1 MSGPLVSVVTAVYNG
16 ERYLRECAESVLA
29 QTYDNWDYTIVDNAS
44 QDATPEIAREFAARD
59 SRIRHLRFDEFVD
72 IAENHNRAFN
82 AISPRSEFCKVV
94 QADDWL
100 YPECLSRMVAAAEI
114 SGTVGIVSA
123 YQLWDRRVHL
133 HGLPYTTTL
142 APGREI
148 LRGTLLGK
156 FNVTGGPTATM
167 LRSAFVRERQP
178 FFEHDLMHHDSEVM
192 LWMHTRSDLA
202 FVHQILTFARQQPE
216 ARTRWASRVNSAG
229 PEEIIFLLRY
239 GKLVLDDQEY
249 RRRLRTLLNRYIRWH
264 VRQFPRP
271 SRLRDAAF
279 FEFHESRCRLILEE
293 ARGDVEVAAA
303 MRTIQTLL
311 SRRRLLAH

>member
-16 ERYLRECAESVLA
+16 EKYLRECAESVLA

-72 IAENHNRAFN
+72 IAQNHNRAFN
-82 AISPRSEFCKVV
+82 AISPASEFCKVV

-100 YPECLSRMVAAAEI
+100 YPECLSRMVVAAEL
-114 SGTVGIVSA
+114 SDTVGVVSA

-148 LRGTLLGK
+148 LRGTLLGE

-167 LRSAFVRERQP
+167 LRAALVRERQP
-178 FFEHDLMHHDSEVM
+178 FFEHELMHHDSEVM

-216 ARTRWASRVNSAG
+216 ARTRWASRVNSSG

-239 GKLVLDDQEY
+239 GNLVLDDDEY
-249 RRRLRTLLNRYIRWH
+249 RRRLRALLNRYVRWH

-279 FEFHESRCRLILEE
+279 FEFHESRCRLILDE
-293 ARGDVEVAAA
+293 AGGDAEVAAA
-303 MRTIQTLL
+303 IRAVQTLL
-311 SRRRLLAH
+311 ARRRLLTH